1 MQETDFIKP
10 NNRSMHSENPFLL
23 GVAGGSGS
31 GKTFFSEA
39 LMQQLQ
45 KSCGSHICEIVYQ
58 DNFYIDQS
66 HRFDCDGGAVNFDH
80 PDSIDFKL
88 LAEHLKILKSG
99 LATEI
104 PTYDFSTHKRKNE
117 TLLISPKKIIIV
129 EGILIFHSEIVR
141 SLFDDLIFF
150 ETPEELRFER
160 RLERDVNER
169 GRTPNGVREQF
180 YKQVKPMHDQYVEP
194 SKQFAGTIVNDVGN
208 FDQIL
213 KSYCQ
218 KLLIK

>member
-1 MQETDFIKP
+1 
-10 NNRSMHSENPFLL
+10 MHSENPFLL

-39 LMQQLQ
+39 LVKELQ
-45 KSCGSHICEIVYQ
+45 KMCGSNICEIVYQ

-88 LAEHLKILKSG
+88 LAEHLKKLKSG
-99 LATEI
+99 IATEI
-104 PTYDFSTHKRKNE
+104 PTYDFSTHKRKKE
-117 TLLISPKKIIIV
+117 TLLIFPKKIIIV

-150 ETPEELRFER
+150 QTPEELRFER
-160 RLERDVNER
+160 RLERDVKER
-169 GRTPNGVREQF
+169 GRAPAGVREQF
-180 YKQVKPMHDQYVEP
+180 YKQVKPMHDLYVEP
-194 SKQFAGTIVNDVGN
+194 SKVFADTVVNDVGY